1 MDYTLNE
8 ALTRAASEKK
18 KYQENLMNKT
28 FAYAYIDKDNLIK
41 IYEVS
46 FFKRNFLHL
55 TGLDYCDAQYK
66 KRVLNITVSSK
77 AEEFFDRLGT
87 DDSLINDVSFIKG
100 KDQKDTNLN
109 YSHTRDK
116 LDNLSQIVY
125 IAKKAEYIGK
135 YKDINTF
142 DLLINRKMESLA
154 LRKRDN
160 IYVPVSSRYGNV
172 QKFVDKK
179 EIKPI
184 LAIFSKERTSDI
196 YNVDYLNKELKLNNN
211 IRFDRDIIFK
221 FDINSFNNIQNKF
234 NISQLEK
241 LTGIYTYSL
250 KHSLSLIIGRISQL
264 RSKAYLSES
273 DMNEYINTTKSF
285 RQNIKSNETYG
296 IAKDLLKNELE
307 KCSSEEINDLIIEE
321 IEKLD
326 SKFSQSNDNEP
337 TLPDALKIG

>member
-8 ALTRAASEKK
+8 ALRKAASEKK
-18 KYQENLMNKT
+18 KYQDNLMNKT
-28 FAYAYIDKDNLIK
+28 FAYAYIDQNNLIK

-46 FFKRNFLHL
+46 FFKKNFLHL
-55 TGLDYCDAQYK
+55 TGLDYLNAQYK

-87 DDSLINDVSFIKG
+87 DDLLINDVSFIQG
-100 KDQKDTNLN
+100 RDQNDTNLN

-135 YKDINTF
+135 YKDTNIF
-142 DLLINRKMESLA
+142 DLIINRKMESLA

-172 QKFVDKK
+172 QKFVNKK

-196 YNVDYLNKELKLNNN
+196 YHMDYLNKEIKLNNN

-221 FDINSFNNIQNKF
+221 FDVDSFNNIQSKF

-241 LTGIYTYSL
+241 LTSIYTYSL
-250 KHSLSLIIGRISQL
+250 KNSLLLIIEKIKQL
-264 RSKAYLSES
+264 RSEAYLSEH
-273 DMNEYINTTKSF
+273 DMNEYINATKSF
-285 RQNIKSNETYG
+285 RQNIKSNEAYR
-296 IAKDLLKNELE
+296 IAKDLLKNELG
-307 KCSSEEINDLIIEE
+307 KCSSEETNDLIKEV

-326 SKFSQSNDNEP
+326 SC
-337 TLPDALKIG
+337 